1 VKTDFNDPL
10 DQQSSKLFLGEEVIN
25 PSTYD
30 ELEFLD
36 DLNFN
41 GGIDS
46 VELEAN
52 DVESDRLLFTLNK
65 ITVNSV
71 FASVG
76 AAVSLFTSLVTLY

>member
-1 VKTDFNDPL
+1 MKTDFNDPL

-30 ELEFLD
+30 ELEFLN